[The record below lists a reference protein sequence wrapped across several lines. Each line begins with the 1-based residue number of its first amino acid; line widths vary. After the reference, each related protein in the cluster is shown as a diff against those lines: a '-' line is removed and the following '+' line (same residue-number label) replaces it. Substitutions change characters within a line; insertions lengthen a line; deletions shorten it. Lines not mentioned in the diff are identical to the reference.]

1 MDIHAKSGIPRLL
14 FDAKT
19 DKSMEAKFGDSTM
32 DVFLVQDSTHSWIMI
47 EADISFEN
55 LDYEL
60 MFILMFIH
68 TTSEITRLLHRRQN
82 RQEHGGW
89 VKFWE

>member
-68 TTSEITRLLHRRQN
+68 TTYNSENTILRIQ
-82 RQEHGGW
+82 
-89 VKFWE
+89 FWE